1 VHNDPSLEEKK
12 FCGCMWINK
21 VILMYI

>member
-12 FCGCMWINK
+12 YCGCMWINK